1 MVSLLIVGAGSRGAT
16 FADWALRHPGAARV
30 VAVAEPRDAYRDRLG
45 DAHGIPAERRFR
57 DWREAVAGGARI
69 ADAAVIATLDR
80 DHAEPALALAELGYA
95 LLIEKPLAAT
105 DAECVRIADGVAR
118 AGVVAAVAH
127 VLRYTPYTRL
137 LKQLLDRGD
146 IGEIVSIQ
154 HLEPVGFWHQAHSY
168 VRGNWRR
175 EDETGPM
182 VLAKCCH
189 DLDWLGFLVG
199 RECYDVASFGSLR
212 HFRPEQRPA
221 GAGDRCLACAIEPEC
236 PYSAK
241 RIYLDRARAGET
253 GWPVEV
259 LAWPPTPENVERALR
274 DGPYGRCVWA
284 CDNDVVDH
292 QVVSLRY
299 EGGVTATLTMTA
311 FTRMRDRETRIFG
324 TRGELYGNG
333 AEIEIYDFATDRV
346 TRHVVGAGGDPSDSV
361 HALSGG
367 VGTGGDPAGGVGVEG
382 GHGGGDDGVMA
393 AFVAAV
399 AAGDPTLVSTSPQE
413 TLASHRIAFAAE
425 TARREGRV
433 VAL

>member
-16 FADWALRHPGAARV
+16 FAGWARRRPDAARV
-30 VAVAEPRDAYRDRLG
+30 VAVAEPRAAYRDRLG
-45 DAHGIPAERRFR
+45 DEHGIPAERRFR
-57 DWREAVAGGARI
+57 DWRDAVAAGPL

-80 DHAEPALALAELGYA
+80 EHAEPALALAAQGYA

-105 DAECVRIADGVAR
+105 EEECLRIAAGVEG

-127 VLRYTPYTRL
+127 VLRYTAYTRL
-137 LKQLLDRGD
+137 LKRLLDDGAV
-146 IGEIVSIQ
+146 GEIVSIE

-182 VLAKCCH
+182 LLAKCCH
-189 DLDWLGFLVG
+189 DLDWLSFLVG
-199 RECYDVASFGSLR
+199 RRCDAVSSFGGLA
-212 HFRPEQRPA
+212 HFRREQRPE
-221 GAGDRCLACAIEPEC
+221 GAGDRCLDCGIEPGC
-236 PYSAK
+236 AYSAK
-241 RIYLDRARAGET
+241 RRYLGMARRGET

-259 LAWPPTPENVERALR
+259 LDWPPTVENVERALR
-274 DGPYGRCVWA
+274 EGPYGRCVWA

-292 QVVSLRY
+292 QVVSLLY
-299 EGGVTATLTMTA
+299 EGGATASLTMTG

-324 TRGELYGNG
+324 TAGELAGDG
-333 AEIEIYDFATDRV
+333 AAIEVHDFRSERT
-346 TRHVVGAGGDPSDSV
+346 TRHE
-361 HALSGG
+361 
-367 VGTGGDPAGGVGVEG
+367 VEAAS

-399 AAGDPTLVSTSPQE
+399 AAGDPSLVPTSPGE

-425 TARREGRV
+425 VARRERRV
-433 VAL
+433 VTLPQARRPCSG

>member
-16 FADWALRHPGAARV
+16 FAGWARRHPEAARV
-30 VAVAEPRDAYRDRLG
+30 VAVAEPRAAYRDRLG
-45 DAHGIPAERRFR
+45 DEHGIPPERRFR
-57 DWREAVAGGARI
+57 DWREAAAAGRI

-80 DHAEPALALAELGYA
+80 DHTEPALALAAQGYG

-105 DAECVRIADGVAR
+105 EEECVRIADAT
-118 AGVVAAVAH
+118 AGAGIVAAVAH
-127 VLRYTPYTRL
+127 VLRYTRYTRR
-137 LKQLLDRGD
+137 LKQLLDAGAV
-146 IGEIVSIQ
+146 GEIVSIA

-189 DLDWLGFLVG
+189 DLDWLGYLVG
-199 RECYDVASFGSLR
+199 RPCAAVSSFGSLL
-212 HFRPEQRPA
+212 HLRPERRPD
-221 GAGDRCLACAIEPEC
+221 GAADRCLDCPLEPRC

-241 RIYLDRARAGET
+241 RIYLEAARRGET

-259 LAWPPTPENVERALR
+259 LDWPPTAANVERALR

-292 QVVSLRY
+292 QVVNLLY
-299 EGGVTATLTMTA
+299 DHGVTASLTMTA
-311 FTRMRDRETRIFG
+311 FTRMRERETRIFG
-324 TRGELYGNG
+324 TRGELYGDG
-333 AEIEIYDFATDRV
+333 AVIDVYDFGDDRT
-346 TRHVVGAGGDPSDSV
+346 TRHVAGGDG
-361 HALSGG
+361 A
-367 VGTGGDPAGGVGVEG
+367 VGAEG

-399 AAGDPTLVSTSPQE
+399 AAGDPALVPTSPAE
-413 TLASHRIAFAAE
+413 TLASHRVAFAAE
-425 TARREGRV
+425 AARREQRV
-433 VAL
+433 VALA